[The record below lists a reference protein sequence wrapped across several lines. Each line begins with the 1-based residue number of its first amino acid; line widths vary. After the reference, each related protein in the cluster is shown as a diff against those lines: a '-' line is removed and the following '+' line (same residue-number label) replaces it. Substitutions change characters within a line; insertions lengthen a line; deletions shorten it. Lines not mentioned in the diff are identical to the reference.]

1 MKVWEKI
8 EVWEEDYEYNE
19 DLKMAERLN
28 RLQNGRW
35 WTQNLTAKKRKQKL
49 RTSQCVAVDYEA
61 PDLYEIYKS
70 PASIT
75 TLIISR
81 SQS

>member
-1 MKVWEKI
+1 MDLESDSKEEEAKV
-8 EVWEEDYEYNE
+8 E
-19 DLKMAERLN
+19 DLSMYEL
-28 RLQNGRW
+28 
-35 WTQNLTAKKRKQKL
+35 
-49 RTSQCVAVDYEA
+49 SVAVDYEA

-81 SQS
+81 SQT